1 MLFSLA
7 ANGFIGT
14 MWTQFI
20 LSLYYKVH
28 MDVAFLLAAF
38 SYLSIKIFSREL
50 IKPLSAFVRKNYL
63 LDKITDTR
71 RAHLASK
78 V

>member
-1 MLFSLA
+1 
-7 ANGFIGT
+7 
-14 MWTQFI
+14 
-20 LSLYYKVH
+20 

-78 V
+78 VWMYTRNLMDNWTGTEV